1 MHKSLKVLTYPDNIF
16 CRLSIV
22 SNVEH
27 ENVYSF
33 QYRCKDLP
41 QLQNFTAA
49 CSCAG
54 DFQGA
59 VKLIQCFIEAL
70 RYLF

>member
-33 QYRCKDLP
+33 QDRCKDLP
-41 QLQNFTAA
+41 QLQSFI
-49 CSCAG
+49 
-54 DFQGA
+54 A
-59 VKLIQCFIEAL
+59 VLETFRGQL
-70 RYLF
+70 S